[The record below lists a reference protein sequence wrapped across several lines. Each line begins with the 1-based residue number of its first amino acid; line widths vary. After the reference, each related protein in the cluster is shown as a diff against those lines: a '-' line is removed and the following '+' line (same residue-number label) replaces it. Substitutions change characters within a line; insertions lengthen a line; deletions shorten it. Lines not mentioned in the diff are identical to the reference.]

1 MWDDVVPGAGALA
14 DELAG
19 RYAEKRRVAYRD
31 RYLVDVLTALESLEQ
46 LCTDPVAVRLAAWF
60 HRAEHAKGNTA
71 REDAEASAQLA
82 EELLPTYG
90 VTAVRTAEVARL
102 VRLTG
107 GEPAQGH
114 GANADVLLD
123 AVDAVLADSQ
133 YSTYASEVRHDTRFD
148 AKARREQLQTM
159 LGSERIYR
167 TQLAHERYDEAA
179 QANLTAELELLDQLT
194 PPVWR
199 GWQRTGLSVLA
210 VLTAFL
216 AFVAG
221 AAAIGQPWQIPAF
234 KSDPKWQAIVMALLA
249 AAAVAGLWWAVRRAD
264 RKARILTAVPAAIGL
279 VCLVIVLLTVP
290 PTTGASGVGQRVPLL
305 VIVSVLLILASAA
318 AFAATRFAP
327 GVTRNR
333 GQMLATL
340 GAVVAVVLV
349 TLYVIDPLQRA
360 YMLSANEHL
369 EGDHPPANV
378 DAASVVYGSD
388 RMWTNTGRLDFS
400 ETVATA
406 HGIAVARGRGTVEM
420 LDPATGK
427 TRWRYI
433 RANTNDEA
441 NLSVLDGGRKLLV
454 RYDDFGYLVLDADT
468 GKRTAGW
475 RDRTR
480 DYDIDDNDPLI
491 TGKSVS
497 KGSDK
502 LYGTNLDGSNRWTYE
517 PGRCTSISAEA
528 TADMVV
534 VNLGHSCGN
543 LPDQLVGLDLKD
555 GGKRWMRDGSLSD
568 LTTVGGLVV
577 GIEGGVDHPRQLT
590 AVDPHSGEVRW
601 QSEIPEDWTCPVRME
616 PAGNRVVLLSCPGA
630 AERTSQTVVRFVDV
644 ANGQVVSTVQ
654 PSIPWGTRYA
664 VTPGGRVFLMGNENA
679 CRIAK
684 VVAGAPVEYVAL
696 DPEVTCRA
704 GVVAAGEL
712 ILVSNKD
719 SLIALR

>member
-14 DELAG
+14 DELVG
-19 RYAEKRRVAYRD
+19 RYVDKWRVAYRD

-60 HRAEHAKGNTA
+60 HRAEHAKRNTA
-71 REDAEASAQLA
+71 QEDAEASARLA

-107 GEPAQGH
+107 DRAQGQ

-133 YSTYASEVRHDTRFD
+133 YSTFASELRRDTRFD
-148 AKARREQLQTM
+148 AKARREQLRTM
-159 LGSERIYR
+159 LASERIYR

-179 QANLTAELELLDQLT
+179 RANLTAELELLDQQT

-210 VLTAFL
+210 VLAAFV

-221 AAAIGQPWQIPAF
+221 AAAIGQPWQIPELT
-234 KSDPKWQAIVMALLA
+234 SDPKWQAIVMALLA
-249 AAAVAGLWWAVRRAD
+249 AAAVAGLWWAVRRSD
-264 RKARILTAVPAAIGL
+264 RKARILTAVPAVIGL
-279 VCLVIVLLTVP
+279 VCLVTVLLTVP
-290 PTTGASGVGQRVPLL
+290 ETTGASGVGQRVPLL
-305 VIVSVLLILASAA
+305 VILSVLLILAGAA

-327 GVTRNR
+327 GVIWNR
-333 GQMLATL
+333 GQMLAAL
-340 GAVVAVVLV
+340 AAVVAMVLV

-360 YMLSANEHL
+360 YMFSANEQV
-369 EGDHPPANV
+369 EGDHPPANP
-378 DAASVVYGSD
+378 AAESVVYGSD
-388 RMWTNTGRLDFS
+388 RMWTNSGRLDFG

-406 HGIAVARGRGTVEM
+406 HGIAIARGRGVVEM
-420 LDPATGK
+420 IDPATGK
-427 TRWRYI
+427 SRWRYL
-433 RANTNDEA
+433 RANTNDRPE
-441 NLSVLDGGRKLLV
+441 LTVLDGGRKLLV

-475 RDRTR
+475 RGRTR
-480 DYDIDDNDPLI
+480 DYAIDDNDPLI

-502 LYGTNLDGSNRWTYE
+502 LYGTDLDGSNRWTYE
-517 PGRCTSISAEA
+517 PGRCTGISAEA

-534 VNLGHSCGN
+534 VHLGHSCGN
-543 LPDQLVGLDLKD
+543 VPDQLVGLDVKS
-555 GGKRWMRDGSLSD
+555 GKKRWIRDGSLNN
-568 LTTVGGLVV
+568 LMAVGDLVV
-577 GIEGGVDHPRQLT
+577 GVDGEVEKPQKLT
-590 AVDPHSGEVRW
+590 AIDPRSGTVRW
-601 QSEIPEDWTCPVRME
+601 VYDLPSDRACSIELE
-616 PAGNRVVLLSCPGA
+616 PAADRVVLLSCPSD
-630 AERTSQTVVRFVDV
+630 AERATGTLVQFVD
-644 ANGQVVSTVQ
+644 AADGRVVSAAKVNFAR
-654 PSIPWGTRYA
+654 GTRYA
-664 VTPGGRVFLMGNENA
+664 VTPGGRVFLIDDENG

-684 VVAGAPVEYVAL
+684 VVAGAAVEYVAL
-696 DPEVTCRA
+696 DRDVDCRA

-712 ILVSNKD
+712 ILVSGRD

>member
-1 MWDDVVPGAGALA
+1 MV
-14 DELAG
+14 G
-19 RYAEKRRVAYRD
+19 RYGGKRVAYRE
-31 RYLVDVLTALESLEQ
+31 RYLVGVLTALELLEQ

-60 HRAEHAKGNTA
+60 HRAEHAKANTA

-107 GEPAQGH
+107 GDPAHEAQGRD
-114 GANADVLLD
+114 ANADVLLD
-123 AVDAVLADSQ
+123 AVDAVLAGSQ
-133 YSTYASEVRHDTRFD
+133 SSAHASELRRDTRFD
-148 AKARREQLQTM
+148 EKARRAQIQAM
-159 LGSERIYR
+159 LASERIYR

-179 QANLTAELELLDQLT
+179 RASLTAELALLEQLT

-199 GWQRTGLSVLA
+199 GWQRTGLSVFA
-210 VLTAFL
+210 VLIAFL

-221 AAAIGQPWQIPAF
+221 VAAIGQPWRIPAF
-234 KSDPKWQAIVMALLA
+234 ESDPKWQAIVMALLA
-249 AAAVAGLWWAVRRAD
+249 AAAFAGLWWAVRRAD

-279 VCLVIVLLTVP
+279 VCLVTVLLTVP

-305 VIVSVLLILASAA
+305 VILSVLLILASAA

-333 GQMLATL
+333 GQMLAAL
-340 GAVVAVVLV
+340 AAVVAVVLV

-360 YMLSANEHL
+360 YMFSANEHL
-369 EGDHPPANV
+369 EGDHQPANLNV
-378 DAASVVYGSD
+378 ASVVNGGD
-388 RMWTNTGRLDFS
+388 RLWTNTGRLDLGA
-400 ETVATA
+400 TVATA
-406 HGIAVARGRGTVEM
+406 HGIAIARGRGTVEM
-420 LDPATGK
+420 LDPATGQ

-433 RANTNDEA
+433 RANTDDEPK
-441 NLSVLDGGRKLLV
+441 LSVLDGGQQLLV
-454 RYDDFGYLVLDADT
+454 SYDDLGYFVLDADT

-475 RDRTR
+475 RNRTR
-480 DYDIDDNDPLI
+480 DYDIEDNDPLI

-534 VNLGHSCGN
+534 VELGHSCGD
-543 LPDQLVGLDLKD
+543 LPDQLVGLDLKS
-555 GGKRWMRDGSLSD
+555 GGKRWMRDGSLSKMM
-568 LTTVGGLVV
+568 TVGGLVV
-577 GIEGGVDHPRQLT
+577 GLEGSRDNPQQLT
-590 AVDPHSGEVRW
+590 ALDPHSGEVRW
-601 QSEIPEDWTCPVRME
+601 HSEIPQEWACSIRIE
-616 PAGNRVVLLSCPGA
+616 AAANRVVLLSCPSA
-630 AERTSQTVVRFVDV
+630 ATKDTHTVVRFVDA
-644 ANGQVVSTVQ
+644 ANGQVVSTVE
-654 PSIPWGTRYA
+654 PSVRWSSTLNPQYA
-664 VTPGGRVFLMGNENA
+664 VTPSGRVFLVDDENV

-684 VVAGAPVEYVAL
+684 VAEGAAVAFFDL
-696 DPEVTCRA
+696 DPAVKCRN
-704 GVVAAGEL
+704 GVIAAGEL
-712 ILVSNKD
+712 ILVSGRD